1 MKKIL
6 LTLTVLASGFAAM
19 SQNIKTPSPSP
30 TQTVKQEFGLS
41 SVELSYSRPGM
52 KGRKIFGD
60 LVPFGQVWRTGANGA
75 TTLTFGDEV
84 TIGGKKIPAG
94 KYGLLTIPGATEWT
108 IIITK
113 QLDVTSPSAYKQDQ
127 DVVRTTAKVGNVPFK
142 VETFLILFNNV
153 KPNSMSLEM
162 YWDNVEIDLPITT
175 DVDSKVMA
183 QINDAMNND
192 NKPYGQAA
200 QYYMDNGKDL
210 NQALAWYEK
219 ATAQQPDAFWLF
231 YQKAN
236 CQAKLGKKADAIA
249 TANKSIELAKAAG
262 NPDYV
267 ALNNKLLATL
277 K

>member
-6 LTLTVLASGFAAM
+6 LTLTVLVSGFAAM
-19 SQNIKTPSPSP
+19 SQNIKTPSPST
-30 TQTVKQEFGLS
+30 TQNVKQEFGLS

-60 LVPFGQVWRTGANGA
+60 LVPFGQVWRTGANSA
-75 TTLTFGDEV
+75 TTLTFGDDV

-94 KYGLLTIPGATEWT
+94 KYGLLTIPGASEWT

-113 QLDVTSPSAYKQDQ
+113 QLDVTSPSAYKADQ
-127 DVVRTTAKVGNVPFK
+127 DVVRTTAKVVTLPFS
-142 VETFLILFNNV
+142 VESFMIIFTNM
-153 KPNSMSLEM
+153 KPSSMVLEM
-162 YWDNVEIDLPITT
+162 VWDNVEVDLPITT
-175 DVDSKVMA
+175 DVDAKVMA
-183 QINDAMNND
+183 QINDAMNQD

-210 NQALAWYEK
+210 NQALAWYDK

-236 CQAKLGKKADAIA
+236 CQAKLGKKTDAVA
-249 TANKSIELAKAAG
+249 SANKSIELAKAAG
-262 NPDYV
+262 NSDYV
-267 ALNNKLLATL
+267 TLNNKLLATL